1 MASSPASTIVSA
13 TQRRLLER
21 CVAVCRVP
29 QSVALRARFPAG
41 GPAAL
46 PEVRPGR
53 GRKRT
58 ISAAKVKAIMAATG
72 ALRR

>member
-1 MASSPASTIVSA
+1 MW
-13 TQRRLLER
+13 
-21 CVAVCRVP
+21 
-29 QSVALRARFPAG
+29 RARFQAA

-46 PEVRPGR
+46 TAVRPGR

-58 ISAAKVKAIMAATG
+58 ISAAKVEAIVAATG